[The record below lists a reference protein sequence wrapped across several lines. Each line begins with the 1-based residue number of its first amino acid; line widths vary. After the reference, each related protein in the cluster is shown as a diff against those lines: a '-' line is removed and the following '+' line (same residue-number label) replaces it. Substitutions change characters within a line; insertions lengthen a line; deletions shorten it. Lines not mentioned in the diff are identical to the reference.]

1 MKHLLHSRNWDYML
15 IVLTVLLLVALGI
28 QSFIG
33 TAYVW
38 WAHTYVPGFGATGY
52 PEYIRVMNIIAAPLM
67 VLLVIAMGLCV
78 PKRLFSRTALAAVS
92 IGMLVAG
99 IATWAITGSFANGV
113 AAYLVLAGLIQAA
126 VVAVTI
132 IGGRAPSY
140 FTQGRIIKIG
150 SGLLHLGF
158 IMFAVVTVALQQ
170 SAIMLPVFWT
180 STALMV
186 IGSIMTFYS
195 ENLTPKRKVEAEGE
209 VSF

>member
-15 IVLTVLLLVALGI
+15 IVLTVLLLVGLGV
-28 QSFIG
+28 QSFVG

-38 WAHTYVPGFGATGY
+38 WAHTNIPGFGATGY

-67 VLLVIAMGLCV
+67 VLLVIVMGLCV
-78 PKRLFSRTALAAVS
+78 PKRLFSRTALVAVS
-92 IGMLVAG
+92 LGMFVTG
-99 IATWAITGSFANGV
+99 IATWIITGSFADGV

-158 IMFAVVTVALQQ
+158 IMFAIVTIALQQ

-195 ENLTPKRKVEAEGE
+195 ESLAPKQRVDAESEAA
-209 VSF
+209 F